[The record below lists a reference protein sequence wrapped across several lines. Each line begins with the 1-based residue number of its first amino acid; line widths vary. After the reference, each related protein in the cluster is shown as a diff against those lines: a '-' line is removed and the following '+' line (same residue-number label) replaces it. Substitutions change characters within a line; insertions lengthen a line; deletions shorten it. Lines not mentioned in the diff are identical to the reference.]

1 MGTHPDNLGTEPRI
15 PYEAK
20 CSRCGLII
28 CGSAPA
34 NAIAILCPHCKGYT
48 PLRPLP
54 DDAEAAHD

>member
-1 MGTHPDNLGTEPRI
+1 MGKTPDNLGTEPRI

-28 CGSAPA
+28 FGAAPA
-34 NAIAILCPHCKGYT
+34 NAIAILCPQCKRFA

-54 DDAEAAHD
+54 DAEAAHE